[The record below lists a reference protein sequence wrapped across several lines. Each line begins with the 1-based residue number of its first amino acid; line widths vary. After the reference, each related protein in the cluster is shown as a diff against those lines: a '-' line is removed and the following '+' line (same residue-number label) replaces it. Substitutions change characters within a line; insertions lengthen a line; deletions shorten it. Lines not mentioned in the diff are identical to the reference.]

1 MKNFLLEHTDYLTD
15 CMITYIKKTKLVFY
29 KEYKHFRLY
38 GYSTKKNK
46 NYSLCGKRIERLY
59 TDLLKDFG
67 IQVKYLNIVMI
78 DCPNTRKFIDHPHYI
93 NGGFT
98 YLHKDIIFV
107 YRNDE
112 MFKVV
117 LHEVI
122 HHAFYFKD
130 YDMYLG
136 DPIRSKVNINFNEA
150 IVEFLAT
157 LYQIKYTN
165 SSIKDELKHSL
176 KNVKYVLGM
185 PNITFDTNI
194 YSYIVIKHLLLKK
207 HKLIF
212 NLIQQKQYDKI
223 YQYIYN
229 TKINI
234 KPIKPIKQKLIFVSV
249 SYL

>member
-15 CMITYIKKTKLVFY
+15 CMISYIKITKLVFY
-29 KEYKHFRLY
+29 KEYTHFKLY
-38 GYSTKKNK
+38 GYSTKKNS

-78 DCPNTRKFIDHPHYI
+78 DCPNIRKFIDNPHYI

-98 YLHKDIIFV
+98 YLHKNIIYV

-112 MFKVV
+112 MLKVA

-130 YDMYLG
+130 YDVYLG
-136 DPIRSKVNINFNEA
+136 DPIRSKVTINFNEA

-185 PNITFDTNI
+185 PNTTFNTNI

-212 NLIQQKQYDKI
+212 NLIQNKQYDKI

-234 KPIKPIKQKLIFVSV
+234 KPIKPIKQTLIFVSV

>member
-1 MKNFLLEHTDYLTD
+1 MKNFLLEHTDYLTN

-29 KEYKHFRLY
+29 KEYTHFKLY

-78 DCPNTRKFIDHPHYI
+78 DCPNIRKFIDNPHYI

-98 YLHKDIIFV
+98 YLHRNIIYV

-112 MFKVV
+112 MLKVA

-130 YDMYLG
+130 TDIYLG

-157 LYQIKYTN
+157 LYQIKYA
-165 SSIKDELKHSL
+165 SSTIQNELKHSL
-176 KNVKYVLGM
+176 KNVKNVISLCPY
-185 PNITFDTNI
+185 NTNL

-207 HKLIF
+207 SKLIF
-212 NLIQQKQYDKI
+212 KYIQNKQYDKI
-223 YQYIYN
+223 YQYVYN

-234 KPIKPIKQKLIFVSV
+234 KPIKPIKQTLIFVSV

>member
-1 MKNFLLEHTDYLTD
+1 MKNFLLEHNDYLTD

-46 NYSLCGKRIERLY
+46 NYPLCGKRIERLY
-59 TDLLKDFG
+59 TDLLKDFSV
-67 IQVKYLNIVMI
+67 QVKYLNIVMI
-78 DCPNTRKFIDHPHYI
+78 DCPNKREFIDHPHYI

-98 YLHKDIIFV
+98 YLHRDIIFV

-130 YDMYLG
+130 YEMYLG

-185 PNITFDTNI
+185 PNTAFDTNI

-234 KPIKPIKQKLIFVSV
+234 KPIKPIKQTLIFVSV